1 MKAPQMD
8 QQEDSALPT
17 LERPLYL
24 LTFFT
29 AKQPVWTLSG
39 LARAS
44 GLPTASCLRAIRVL
58 EKYQFLRRDRMEY
71 RLGIQLLRLSAQ
83 VQTASPARRLAS
95 AHLDQLRRTANGRV
109 SWSVL
114 EGEEALTLDIL
125 GSATDLAI
133 DEQTIGLSLDLTR
146 GAVAQVLLA
155 FAHLNLRREVL
166 GPLIAQDRPDQRHR
180 EVLDGLTR
188 KTWLAL
194 DAQTV
199 GSGSLELAAPV
210 FQGNGALAAA
220 IGLQV
225 ALPNVRARLEHELQ
239 LLDQTAAKVS
249 RELGYVREWHGDP
262 AFFIQM
268 MEGLGLLTLDGA
280 ATVGSDLINYPV

>member
-1 MKAPQMD
+1 MKLPPTD
-8 QQEDSALPT
+8 RQEDAALPT
-17 LERPLYL
+17 LERPLHL

-58 EKYQFLRRDRMEY
+58 EKYQFLRRDHMEY
-71 RLGIQLLRLSAQ
+71 RLGAQLLRLSAQ
-83 VQTASPARRLAS
+83 VQAASPARRLAS
-95 AHLDQLRRTANGRV
+95 VHLDQLRRATGCPV

-114 EGEEALTLDIL
+114 EGTEALTLDVL
-125 GSATDLAI
+125 GTGTDPVP
-133 DEQTIGLSLDLTR
+133 DEGTAGLPLDLTR

-155 FAHLNLRREVL
+155 FASLDLRRAVL
-166 GPLIAQDRPDQRHR
+166 GPLTAGPLPDQPHR

-194 DAQTV
+194 DPRTA
-199 GSGSLELAAPV
+199 GSSAELAAPV

-220 IGLQV
+220 IGLRAAV
-225 ALPNVRARLEHELQ
+225 PSSRARLEHELH
-239 LLDQTAAKVS
+239 LLSQTAAKVS

-262 AFFIQM
+262 AFLLQM
-268 MEGLGLLTLDGA
+268 LEGLGLLTLTGA
-280 ATVGSDLINYPV
+280 AAVGSDLINYPA